1 MGRGALWAEGSWG
14 ASRTNKGALCEAHAL
29 SRARTVL
36 SIKSVQN
43 QGRGVGGWA
52 GGGGNCNVFKTFPEK
67 HVTRSR
73 ASGLGCIPPWAGQ
86 AVLCVGGQGPTWGLR
101 AGRGPA
107 ASTCSPDPV
116 GSGCLLRI
124 SSP

>member
-14 ASRTNKGALCEAHAL
+14 ASRANKGALCEAHAL
-29 SRARTVL
+29 SQARTVL

-43 QGRGVGGWA
+43 QGRGGGWA

-73 ASGLGCIPPWAGQ
+73 ASGLGCIPPWPARQ
-86 AVLCVGGQGPTWGLR
+86 SCAWEDRAPPGG
-101 AGRGPA
+101 
-107 ASTCSPDPV
+107 
-116 GSGCLLRI
+116 
-124 SSP
+124 